1 MIYDNNSA
9 NLLLGC
15 LLLNTQL
22 LNSDKY
28 ILDKIDFEPIDFHLR
43 LYQAILALAKHGA
56 KSCDAIDL
64 YGVAENNPTIVT
76 LFDNHSLKDFC
87 QNIKLLANIDNVDL
101 YYEEVRKHTILREYE
116 KNGFDVTM
124 FKDAVNTY
132 TLKEIIDHYDGL
144 QISIK
149 KSFYKDKNISELKVG
164 DGFEEIKE
172 LFMSEPMHGATTFS
186 KYLNTAA
193 RGWIKGQLSIYSCPS
208 GCVDADTE
216 FFNGV
221 SWKRI
226 SDYTKGDKVLQY
238 TDDGI
243 AELVSPWRYVK
254 DFCDEMYYFKTKYGV
269 DQMLS
274 DDHTMIL
281 YSRKYGQKKSFT
293 AEEFCNKPSSTR
305 AEYKVRTSFAYGGNG
320 IDLSNAEIKLMCA
333 VICDGYFRSDTK
345 HCTFHLKKDR
355 KKNELRKIFSEVGI
369 KYSERSYETGYSDF
383 TAYVPRRE
391 KEFTDYWYNCT
402 NEQLRTVVDNILF
415 WDGNITTN
423 RKRFSTTIK
432 ANADFVQFAF
442 ASCGYRAFIKENN
455 RIGQKYITNGK
466 EYIRKSTEYVV
477 SISDN
482 NTVGFGIIKPKTTPT
497 VDGYKY
503 CFEVPSHMLVLRR
516 NGNIFVTGNCG
527 KSTLGIANLVKV
539 CCPEIWNPEEQ
550 DFIPNELYQH
560 KAGLLL
566 QYEMNDRYEVT
577 PKFVASISGV
587 PANHI
592 LDGRYAQG
600 ESERVDRAIEIL
612 HNSSIHI
619 VTIPSFTVG
628 LIENY
633 IRDYVLNYN
642 VGFVVFDYISEQAS
656 VSSDIAK
663 QNGVA
668 TRSDQVLA
676 TIASKLKD
684 IAVSMNVAMMTFT
697 QTNANLNTQDILD
710 AGVVSGSRAVQNK
723 ADVAGIIAP
732 LRIKE
737 KEVCDM
743 IMEGQNY
750 EIRPN
755 RILHLY
761 KVRFGSEEK
770 DIKIWFNLNLST
782 GETIDCWVTDKFN
795 SLYNCDKTN
804 LRYK

>member
-15 LLLNTQL
+15 LLLNPQL

-43 LYQAILALAKHGA
+43 LYQAVLSLAKHGA

-64 YGVAENNPTIVT
+64 YRVAENNPTIIA
-76 LFDNHSLKDFC
+76 LFDNHDLKDFC
-87 QNIKLLANIDNVDL
+87 QNIKLLSNIDNIDL

-124 FKDAVNTY
+124 FKDAVNAY
-132 TLKEIIDHYDGL
+132 TLKEIIDHYDGV

-149 KSFYKDKNISELKVG
+149 KAFYKDKNIAELKVG
-164 DGFEEIKE
+164 DGFEEVKE
-172 LFMSEPMHGATTFS
+172 LFMSEPMYGATTFS
-186 KYLNTAA
+186 RYLNTAC

-208 GCVDADTE
+208 GT
-216 FFNGV
+216 
-221 SWKRI
+221 
-226 SDYTKGDKVLQY
+226 
-238 TDDGI
+238 
-243 AELVSPWRYVK
+243 
-254 DFCDEMYYFKTKYGV
+254 
-269 DQMLS
+269 
-274 DDHTMIL
+274 
-281 YSRKYGQKKSFT
+281 
-293 AEEFCNKPSSTR
+293 
-305 AEYKVRTSFAYGGNG
+305 
-320 IDLSNAEIKLMCA
+320 
-333 VICDGYFRSDTK
+333 
-345 HCTFHLKKDR
+345 
-355 KKNELRKIFSEVGI
+355 
-369 KYSERSYETGYSDF
+369 
-383 TAYVPRRE
+383 
-391 KEFTDYWYNCT
+391 
-402 NEQLRTVVDNILF
+402 
-415 WDGNITTN
+415 
-423 RKRFSTTIK
+423 
-432 ANADFVQFAF
+432 
-442 ASCGYRAFIKENN
+442 
-455 RIGQKYITNGK
+455 
-466 EYIRKSTEYVV
+466 
-477 SISDN
+477 
-482 NTVGFGIIKPKTTPT
+482 
-497 VDGYKY
+497 
-503 CFEVPSHMLVLRR
+503 
-516 NGNIFVTGNCG
+516 G
-527 KSTLGIANLVKV
+527 KSTIGIANLVKV
-539 CCPEIWNPEEQ
+539 CCPEIWDSERQE
-550 DFIPNELYQH
+550 FIPNELYQH

-619 VTIPSFTVG
+619 VTMPSFTVG

-668 TRSDQVLA
+668 TRSDQVIA

-684 IAVSMNVAMMTFT
+684 VAVSMNVAMMTFT
-697 QTNANLNTQDILD
+697 QTNANLNTQEILD
-710 AGVVSGSRAVQNK
+710 AGCISGSRAVQNK
-723 ADVAGIIAP
+723 ADVAGVIAP
-732 LRIKE
+732 LRVKE

-743 IMEGQNY
+743 IMEGQDY
-750 EIRPN
+750 EVRPN

-795 SLYNCDKTN
+795 SLYNCDRTN